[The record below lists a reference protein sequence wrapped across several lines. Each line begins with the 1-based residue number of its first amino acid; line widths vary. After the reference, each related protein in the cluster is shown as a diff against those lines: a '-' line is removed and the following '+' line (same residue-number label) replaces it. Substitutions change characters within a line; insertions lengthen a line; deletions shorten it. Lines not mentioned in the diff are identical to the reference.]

1 MQLKASVLGVLDA
14 VRDESSKDAPVRLV
28 FEPKTSRIEQSEL
41 ITQLLAHTSL
51 ECSAPINLTMVG
63 ADGRPTQKTLRQ
75 MLTEWVAFRLQTVQR
90 RSQHRLGKV
99 LDRVHVLEGRQLVL
113 LNIDEVIRIIR
124 NADEPK
130 AALMERFKLSERQA
144 DDILEIRLRQLARL
158 EAIKIEQEL
167 AELRTEQGKLE
178 DILGNP
184 GTLKRLVIK
193 EIEADVKQFGSLEK
207 DPRRTLIQAEKKAV
221 VEIKVIDEPVTVVVS
236 AKGWVRALKGHEV
249 DPAGLQFKPGDS
261 LLATFACRSV
271 DVLLVFGSALNG
283 SGRTY
288 STPVSLLPG
297 GRGDGQ
303 PITTLVEL
311 ESGTQPAHYFA
322 GHATQTLLLASSG
335 GYGLLARVGDLV
347 SRHRSGKA
355 FLTLEAGEQPLPPA
369 LAAGSL
375 DDQLACLS
383 ANGRLLVFPLSDLK
397 LQPNG
402 GRGLTLMDLESPD
415 SLASVAV
422 FSHSLRIEGTGRG
435 GKARDELLKGASL
448 AVYLGKRA
456 RKGKPQDAIPKAL
469 RVAAG

>member
-1 MQLKASVLGVLDA
+1 
-14 VRDESSKDAPVRLV
+14 
-28 FEPKTSRIEQSEL
+28 
-41 ITQLLAHTSL
+41 
-51 ECSAPINLTMVG
+51 
-63 ADGRPTQKTLRQ
+63 
-75 MLTEWVAFRLQTVQR
+75 
-90 RSQHRLGKV
+90 
-99 LDRVHVLEGRQLVL
+99 
-113 LNIDEVIRIIR
+113 VIRIIR

-178 DILGNP
+178 DILANP

-193 EIEADVKQFGSLEK
+193 EIEADVKQFGSLDK

-236 AKGWVRALKGHEV
+236 TKGWVRALKGHEV
-249 DPAGLQFKPGDS
+249 DPAGLQFKAGDS

-271 DVLLVFGSALNG
+271 DVLLVFGTALDG
-283 SGRTY
+283 SGRVY
-288 STPVSLLPG
+288 STAVSLLPG

-303 PITTLVEL
+303 PITTLIDL

-322 GHATQTLLLASSG
+322 GHTGQILMLANSG
-335 GYGLLARVGDLV
+335 GYGLLAKVGDLV
-347 SRHRSGKA
+347 ARQRGGKA

-369 LAAGSL
+369 LASAGSL
-375 DDQLACLS
+375 DDQVACLS
-383 ANGRLLVFPLSDLK
+383 AAGRLLVFPLSELK

-402 GRGLTLMDLESPD
+402 GRGLTLMDLETPD

-422 FSHSLRIEGTGRG
+422 FSQALRIEGTGRG
-435 GKARDELLKGASL
+435 GKARDELLKGAAL

-456 RKGKPQDAIPKAL
+456 RKGKPQDAIPKAVK
-469 RVAAG
+469 VAAG